1 MLRFILNAMV
11 LAKRRNIFQ
20 YIPCYGLSH
29 PFIASAHCFHYFNTS
44 HVTVY
49 QYGASA
55 LDFSKEHFNT
65 SHVTVYHP
73 DTKKVDII
81 KWISIH
87 PMLRFI
93 KEIAEMFLKAF
104 EFQYIPCYGLP
115 PFQSNPLKKS
125 TIFQYIPCYGL
136 SNLWPDN
143 SSSFQHFNTS
153 HVTVY
158 QIGVK
163 RNTIGQ

>member
-29 PFIASAHCFHYFNTS
+29 PFIASAHCFHY
-44 HVTVY
+44 
-49 QYGASA
+49 
-55 LDFSKEHFNT
+55 FNT

-136 SNLWPDN
+136 SE
-143 SSSFQHFNTS
+143 T
-153 HVTVY
+153 HVY
-158 QIGVK
+158 
-163 RNTIGQ
+163 